1 MAKEPLLAPTLGTGG
16 VRDPSI
22 INGGAEVGKKWYIVS
37 TDLNVGKTTWD
48 VSQRKGQYLVHWASK
63 FYSSSDT
70 SHKGSPGPGMIC
82 YAYTISA
89 VPTLIIDLCILPL
102 PSISPQSY
110 IRFLKNESSRPGGKG
125 SYIRSG
131 VKGPY
136 TWLDNV
142 VLGKVD
148 LLLDYFGGDGYRGF
162 VGSLNGTSEGRIGG
176 LTNGNCVEADKSTR
190 LTGLRHGS
198 VVGVTTAL

>member
-1 MAKEPLLAPTLGTGG
+1 M
-16 VRDPSI
+16 
-22 INGGAEVGKKWYIVS
+22 
-37 TDLNVGKTTWD
+37 
-48 VSQRKGQYLVHWASK
+48 
-63 FYSSSDT
+63 
-70 SHKGSPGPGMIC
+70 
-82 YAYTISA
+82 
-89 VPTLIIDLCILPL
+89 
-102 PSISPQSY
+102 
-110 IRFLKNESSRPGGKG
+110 
-125 SYIRSG
+125 
-131 VKGPY
+131 
-136 TWLDNV
+136 